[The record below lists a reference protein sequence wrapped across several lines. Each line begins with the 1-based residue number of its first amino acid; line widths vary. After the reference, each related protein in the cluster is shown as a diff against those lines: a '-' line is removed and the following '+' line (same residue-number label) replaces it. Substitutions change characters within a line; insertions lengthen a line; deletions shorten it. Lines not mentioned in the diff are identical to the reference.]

1 MVSVD
6 GNMIPVNKSAL
17 GRGGGGLGMPH
28 FEQGGDGVVD
38 GLLGG
43 VHAAVAQL
51 AVPPVDPTEEIGDR
65 GRSLVP
71 LRG

>member
-1 MVSVD
+1 
-6 GNMIPVNKSAL
+6 
-17 GRGGGGLGMPH
+17 LGMPH